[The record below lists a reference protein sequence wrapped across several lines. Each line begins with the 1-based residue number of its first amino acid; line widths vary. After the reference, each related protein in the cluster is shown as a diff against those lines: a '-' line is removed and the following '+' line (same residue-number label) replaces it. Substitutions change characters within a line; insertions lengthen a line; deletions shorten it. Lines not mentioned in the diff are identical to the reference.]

1 MLGYSV
7 ERWVNEG
14 NFWLSILHPED
25 REQAV
30 QRCLQ
35 ATQEGIDHEFEY
47 RVVALDGRVV
57 WLRDLVRVVLDDKGQ
72 ATRLRGVMI
81 DISEQ
86 KQAEAELRS
95 LLGQMRVLQD
105 ASEAILA
112 TDAPQAALQEIL
124 DKLITANNFDLG
136 TILRTDSQGNILDV
150 LATSGYR
157 DASNIVRRWRS
168 GPSRRPIGFSGPTV
182 VENIQT
188 GERYR
193 SLKKE
198 GADAALIVPLRAK
211 DDTLGFLQLATRK
224 PRPIAADDITLAYSV
239 GRQIAMAIQKH
250 RLTENLQQNLQRM
263 EALHEIN
270 TSATSSLDLETV
282 LDLLLAKMTMFL
294 PFTAV
299 STISL
304 LDRAAGN
311 LEPMVAHNI
320 PVEELR
326 DLTALKQTSF
336 SQLVFE
342 SSDAL
347 VVADVL
353 SDPRCH
359 EPEFYRRHGMI
370 AYLGVPLVVQGNAMG
385 VFSLWAGER
394 REFTKEDVELVK
406 LLASQA
412 AVAIHNAQLY
422 QDVKRANEK
431 NLALSD
437 INMAL
442 TSSLDLPTQLN
453 VLLDNI
459 LRIFDNCALTVRMMD
474 NETGEFAALACR
486 NLDEREWKR
495 TAPRTGKGGLQL
507 VAQTKTAVQIVD
519 AQQDPRIHHQDFLRR
534 NGLVSYLGVPLIFQD
549 EVLGVLSLF
558 ARERREFTMLE
569 IQFLQ
574 QLADQ
579 AAIAIHNAQLYE
591 RMQRQARE
599 LETARDEAEAREPRE
614 ERVPGQH
621 EPRDP
626 HADERGDRHDRTS
639 AGTRLDP
646 RAARVRRDD
655 PQQRQVAVRLDQRHP
670 RLFQDRG
677 RAVGHRGEL
686 RSTSASA
693 SRRRS
698 ICCAARRGEKGLE
711 LGCVGAGGADAISS
725 DATRVRQILVNLLGN
740 AVKFTDKGMALI
752 DVKCGA
758 AQSTGDVEVVFSVK
772 DTGIG
777 IPADRMGRLFKS
789 FSQVDSSTTRL
800 YGGTGL
806 GLAISKQLVELMG
819 GKIWVESE
827 IGMGARFY
835 FTIVGRAVQAAY
847 RIAPRAE
854 LAGKRVLAIDDQ
866 EVNRSIFARQLAGE
880 GMVVQTLGSGRAAL
894 ACLRS
899 GEEFDVIVTDMQMPE
914 MDGVQLAGMIRALE
928 NCKSV
933 PLVMLTSTGRRDLK
947 GEIFAEVLT
956 KPVKVAQLLDAL
968 AKVLGGS
975 VRSDS
980 AAKPV
985 IEKDLAKLCPLRI
998 LLAEDNVVNQKV
1010 AIKILDKMGYRADIA
1025 SNGREAVE
1033 AVERQKYDVILMD
1046 VQMPE
1051 MDGVEATT
1059 KIREKFSDNR
1069 PWIIALTAN
1078 ALHGDRERYLGV
1090 GMDDYVSK
1098 PIRVDDLV
1106 KALVQAG
1113 GQISLQKKNVSVPDS
1128 SPLTRL
1134 EL

>member
-1 MLGYSV
+1 
-7 ERWVNEG
+7 
-14 NFWLSILHPED
+14 
-25 REQAV
+25 
-30 QRCLQ
+30 
-35 ATQEGIDHEFEY
+35 
-47 RVVALDGRVV
+47 
-57 WLRDLVRVVLDDKGQ
+57 
-72 ATRLRGVMI
+72 MI

-326 DLTALKQTSF
+326 DLAALKQTSF

-599 LETARDEAEAREPRE
+599 LETARDEAEAATRAKSDFLANMS
-614 ERVPGQH
+614 H
-621 EPRDP
+621 EIRTPMNAVIGMTGLLLDTNLNAEQRDC
-626 HADERGDRHDRTS
+626 AETICTS
-639 AGTRLDP
+639 GNALLDLINDILDFSKIEAGRLDIERASFEIRQCVEEAVDLVLP
-646 RAARVRRDD
+646 RAR
-655 PQQRQVAVRLDQRHP
+655 
-670 RLFQDRG
+670 
-677 RAVGHRGEL
+677 
-686 RSTSASA
+686 
-693 SRRRS
+693 
-698 ICCAARRGEKGLE
+698 EKGLE
-711 LGCVGAGGADAISS
+711 MVYSIDASVPWGIFG
-725 DATRVRQILVNLLGN
+725 DLARVRQIIINLLTN

-835 FTIVGRAVQAAY
+835 FTIVGRAIQAAY